1 METDK
6 RNILLEQVQKLEEV
20 IQTLSANFD
29 EEDIAD
35 EVNFLHIVKQNLEE
49 WSEKKIN
56 G

>member
-6 RNILLEQVQKLEEV
+6 KNILLEQVQKLEEV

-49 WSEKKIN
+49 WSEREIN